1 MMSDT
6 GVEPARRKPGMTAAT
21 LEVQIA
27 HTGEELLAGLSA
39 VLEAIPEGP
48 QGPQMLAR
56 RLGVDKVLTSR
67 VLKAMRS
74 PDPMSVIHRIP
85 GPDPLRRLLKGVAK
99 QGVSAQLINRAQSAV
114 DQFEHLIRNEIG
126 DRSALDTIVSAWVP
140 EARREFQLRRKQ
152 SAFKAMSQLKGA
164 QGQSIVATVILNPS
178 DDGKHIDIVWISGII
193 GVHRLRPGASVKLVT
208 RRIGRADDVRRPQAL
223 DGSPITEHQH
233 VQLADFCSDPLPV
246 LNVEQVG
253 EVVHYALAED
263 GFGPKTAVDLLFAE
277 VNLNEIKRTV
287 PRGSGRK
294 AYVFAEVS
302 TPVKVLQFDVFVHD
316 DLYQASEPSVRVY
329 DTAFDGIADVNNRAR
344 DIDQLDMT
352 EPVESLGKGL
362 GRFRSSDVPRYSELM
377 RTAFESLQWSAD
389 NFRGYRCRVDYPIYG
404 TQVTLVFD
412 PPEE

>member
-1 MMSDT
+1 MQPFSP
-6 GVEPARRKPGMTAAT
+6 PAS

-27 HTGEELLAGLSA
+27 RTGEELLAGLSA
-39 VLEAIPEGP
+39 VLEAIPDGP

-99 QGVSAQLINRAQSAV
+99 QGVSAMLMTRAQSAV

-164 QGQSIVATVILNPS
+164 QGQTIVATVMLHPS
-178 DDGKHIDIVWISGII
+178 GDGEHIDVVWISGII
-193 GVHRLRPGASVKLVT
+193 GVHRLRPGAGVKLVT
-208 RRIGRADDVRRPQAL
+208 RRIGRADDVRRPRGL

-233 VQLADFCSDPLPV
+233 VQLAEFCSTPLPH

-253 EVVHYALAED
+253 EVVHYTLAED
-263 GFGPKTAVDLLFAE
+263 GFGPRTAVDLIFAE
-277 VNLNEIKRTV
+277 VNYNEIKRTV
-287 PRGSGRK
+287 PAGSGRK

-302 TPVKVLQFDVFVHD
+302 TPVKVMHFDVLVHD
-316 DLYQASEPSVRVY
+316 DIYPDAHPSVRVY
-329 DTAFDGIADVNNRAR
+329 DTVFDGIADVNNRAR

-352 EPVESLGKGL
+352 EPVERLGKGL

-377 RTAFESLQWSAD
+377 RTAFDSLKWDAEH
-389 NFRGYRCRVDYPIYG
+389 FRGYRCRVEYPIYG

-412 PPEE
+412 PPEQ